1 MKRTSYIPL
10 PMILMVFVLSTVK
23 SVQAELT
30 TKIITGK
37 LSGKKITFDIYL
49 PEIYRNEE
57 VG

>member
-10 PMILMVFVLSTVK
+10 QMILMVFVLSTVK
-23 SVQAELT
+23 SLQAEFT

-49 PEIYRNEE
+49 IFKETYLI
-57 VG
+57 